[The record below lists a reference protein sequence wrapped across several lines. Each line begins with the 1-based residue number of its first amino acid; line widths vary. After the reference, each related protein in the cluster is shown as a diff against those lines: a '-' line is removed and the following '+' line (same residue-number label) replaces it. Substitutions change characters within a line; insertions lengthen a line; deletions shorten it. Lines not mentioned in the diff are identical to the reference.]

1 MDGHYKKLLLV
12 LTEFPPSIGGMQTH
26 ARYLSGYLADR
37 GFPIEVV
44 TYRAAD
50 AEEGSTAREFDSLL
64 DFPVHRSLSRLS
76 FWHNV
81 DILKRLVGHLKPDL
95 VYCSTVFYGQLR
107 QEVNVPVICRSAGN
121 DILRPWIVYPFRYGS
136 RWLASPIVEDKLFPF
151 FKRMN
156 SPEIV
161 NLLLRRRRYALANQG
176 ARSMDLIIANSH
188 FTASLLQQQAGV
200 SRNRVRTVVGGVDA
214 GRFAVDHNPTQR
226 RRLRQTLEIPEHAYV
241 IVTACRLVAK
251 KGVDF
256 LLRAF
261 CEIHRRMPDTHLIV
275 VGDGR
280 FLSRYQRL
288 ALSLDIAAHVT
299 FTGRVNHMDIHR
311 YYWLSDLFVLA
322 SRIQVDPAAGI
333 RDAETMGRV
342 LCEANAAG
350 VPVIAA
356 RSGGIPSVIDH
367 EENGL
372 LFTPDD
378 EGDFLRQI
386 QRIRADPL
394 LREKLVQ
401 NGRQR
406 VRQQFDWSVVMQAHL
421 QYFDV
426 VLNDHNGQDREL
438 RDGGD
443 YVT

>member
-1 MDGHYKKLLLV
+1 MYSKKILLV

-26 ARYLSGYLADR
+26 ARYISSYLADQ
-37 GFPIEVV
+37 GYEIEVV
-44 TYRAAD
+44 TYRAGNG
-50 AEEGSTAREFDSLL
+50 EEGSTAYEFDSMLNY
-64 DFPVHRSLSRLS
+64 PVHRMLSRLS

-81 DILKRLVGHLKPDL
+81 DILRQMVDHVKPDL

-107 QEVNVPVICRSAGN
+107 DEINVPVICRSAGN
-121 DILRPWIVYPFRYGS
+121 DILRPWIAYPFRYGS
-136 RWLASPIVEDKLFPF
+136 RWLASPIVEDKLYPLFR
-151 FKRMN
+151 RMN

-161 NLLLRRRRYALANQG
+161 NQLLRRKRYELANQG
-176 ARSMDLIIANSH
+176 ARRMDLIIANSH

-200 SRNRVRTVVGGVDA
+200 SRNRVRTVVGGVDTQ
-214 GRFAVDHNPTQR
+214 RFAVQRNLTNR
-226 RRLRQTLEIPEHAYV
+226 RRLRHTLGIPEDAYA

-261 CEIHRRMPDTHLIV
+261 CEIHNMMPDTHLIV

-280 FLSRYQRL
+280 YRQRYQRL
-288 ALSLDIAAHVT
+288 ADSLGIGAHVT
-299 FTGRVNHMDIHR
+299 FTGRVSHMDIHR
-311 YYWLSDLFVLA
+311 YYWLSNLFVLA
-322 SRIQVDPAAGI
+322 SRIQIDRAAGI

-342 LCEANAAG
+342 LCEANAAR

-356 RSGGIPSVIDH
+356 RSGGIPSVINH

-378 EGDFLRQI
+378 EQDFLRQV

-394 LREKLVQ
+394 LREKLIQ
-401 NGRQR
+401 NGIQR

-421 QYFDV
+421 QYFDA
-426 VLNDHNGQDREL
+426 VLNDQSSLNTEL
-438 RDGGD
+438 QDGGE
-443 YVT
+443 YVC